1 MTTETLEKVEVVDDW
16 KDGECH
22 DIQHLPHLEESA
34 HEANPVDMDREDLV
48 HPFVE

>member
-1 MTTETLEKVEVVDDW
+1 MATETLEKVEVVDTW

-22 DIQHLPHLEESA
+22 DFQHLPDLDDA
-34 HEANPVDMDREDLV
+34 YPVNTDREDLV